1 MAGLET
7 GSGDF
12 RDLAA
17 SGEQPG
23 VTKAIGMAFASARD
37 GLAGG
42 LVAAR
47 VTPNALTGAG
57 FLVTLGSAA
66 CLSLGAGDAFGP
78 SSAPGQSCWPVWAGA
93 LLIAA
98 GACDMLDGAV
108 ARIGRKSTSFGAV
121 LDSSLDR
128 FSDVAIFLALVGHF
142 CRRGNLTYTV
152 LAAVA
157 LANTFLI
164 SYVKARAEDLIE
176 DCTVGWW
183 QRGERHVALL
193 IACFTCHVPMF
204 LWQQATLPMLTVFR
218 RLDYTRKALGAKER
232 GLPSPAKGPP
242 TGRMRL
248 LHPWRYPRGSLPFDL
263 VAAVNVAILVFGPW
277 IFSFFRG
284 RTDPLRRLIEA
295 VSG

>member
-7 GSGDF
+7 GSSDF
-12 RDLAA
+12 RELAA

-23 VTKAIGMAFASARD
+23 VTKAIGMAFAAARD
-37 GLAGG
+37 GLAAF

-47 VTPNALTGAG
+47 VTPNTLTGAG
-57 FLVTLGSAA
+57 FVVTLGSAA
-66 CLSLGAGDAFGP
+66 CLALGAGDAFGP
-78 SSAPGQSCWPVWAGA
+78 SAVAGRSYWPLWAGA

-128 FSDVAIFLALVGHF
+128 FSDVAVFLALVGHF
-142 CRRGNLTYTV
+142 CWRGNLTYTV

-193 IACFTCHVPMF
+193 IACFSCHVPVL

-218 RLDYTRKALGAKER
+218 RLDYTRKALIARQR
-232 GLPSPAKGPP
+232 GLPPPAKGPP
-242 TGRMRL
+242 AGRMRVL
-248 LHPWRYPRGSLPFDL
+248 YPWRYPRGSVPFDL
-263 VAAVNVAILVFGPW
+263 VAAVNVVILVFGPW
-277 IFSFFRG
+277 IFPFFRG

-295 VSG
+295 IAG

>member
-1 MAGLET
+1 MTGLKT
-7 GSGDF
+7 GSRDF
-12 RDLAA
+12 RELAA

-23 VTKAIGMAFASARD
+23 VTKAIGMAFALARD
-37 GLAGG
+37 GLAVA

-47 VTPNALTGAG
+47 VTPNTLTGAG
-57 FLVTLGSAA
+57 FIVTLGSAA
-66 CLSLGAGDAFGP
+66 CLALGAGDAFGA
-78 SSAPGQSCWPVWAGA
+78 SAVAGQSYWPLWAGV

-108 ARIGRKSTSFGAV
+108 ARIGGKSTSFGAV

-128 FSDVAIFLALVGHF
+128 FSDVAIFLALVAHF
-142 CRRGNLTYTV
+142 CWRGNLTYTF

-193 IACFTCHVPMF
+193 IACFSCHVPVF

-218 RLDYTRKALGAKER
+218 RLDYTRKALGARER
-232 GLPSPAKGPP
+232 GLLPPAKGPP
-242 TGRMRL
+242 TGRIRWL
-248 LHPWRYPRGSLPFDL
+248 YPWRYPRGSVPFDL
-263 VAAVNVAILVFGPW
+263 MAAGNVVILVFGPW
-277 IFSFFRG
+277 ILPFFRG

-295 VSG
+295 VAG